1 MKHKILI
8 TGGAGFIGSH
18 LVDAFIK
25 RGYKAVVVDNLS
37 TGRKKNLNPKAK
49 FYKLDIQDRKL
60 SEIFRREKP
69 DFVSHHAAQIDVR
82 LSVADPLFDARVN
95 ILGSLN
101 LLECCRQYK
110 VKKIIF
116 ASSGGAMYGDTEVIP
131 TPEDYPAKPCSPYG
145 IAKVTVEHYLYYYKI
160 EFGLSYVCLR
170 YSNVYGPRQNSKGE
184 AGVVAIFAD
193 KMLNEIQPVINGD
206 GKQTRDYVY
215 VGDVV
220 RANLLALEKKVE
232 GEFNVA
238 TTKETSVNELFAK
251 MVKILNR
258 PFKETHGPAKSG
270 EQKRSCLSY
279 EKIKKILLWQPAVGL
294 DEGLELT
301 IKWFKENI

>member
-1 MKHKILI
+1 MPKILI

-25 RGYKAVVVDNLS
+25 RGYKVTVVDNLS
-37 TGRKKNLNPKAK
+37 TGRKKNLNPKAE
-49 FYKLDIQDRKL
+49 FYKMDIQDKKL
-60 SEIFRREKP
+60 SGIFRREKP

-82 LSVADPLFDARVN
+82 LSVTDPLFDARVN

-116 ASSGGAMYGDTEVIP
+116 ASSGGAMYGDTDVIP
-131 TPEDYPAKPCSPYG
+131 TPENHPAKPCSPYG

-160 EFGLSYVCLR
+160 AHNLSYVCLR

-193 KMLNEIQPVINGD
+193 KMLNEVQPVINGD
-206 GKQTRDYVY
+206 GRQTRDYVY

-220 RANLLALEKKVE
+220 RANLLALDKKVE

-238 TTKETSVNELFAK
+238 ATKETSVNELFAK

-258 PFKETHGPAKSG
+258 HFKETHGLAKSG
-270 EQKRSCLSY
+270 EQKRSCLSC
-279 EKIKKILLWQPAVGL
+279 EKIKKILFWQPEIAL

>member
-1 MKHKILI
+1 MPKILI

-25 RGYKAVVVDNLS
+25 RGYKVVVVDNLS
-37 TGRKKNLNPKAK
+37 TGRKKNFDPKAK
-49 FYKLDIQDRKL
+49 FYKMDIQDKKL
-60 SEIFRREKP
+60 SGIFRREKF

-101 LLECCRQYK
+101 LLECCRRNK

-160 EFGLSYVCLR
+160 EFGLPYVCLR

-193 KMLNEIQPVINGD
+193 KMLNEVQPVINGA